1 MGVGVRSRLFALAT
15 VVALVVPAAAAAQ
28 DKQPRDLKPPRTET
42 SPHWP
47 PMQPYLA
54 VGEDNACGDGC
65 SEWIAAEGAFDHGS
79 AQRLRAFVKR
89 LGRKLPIFF
98 HSIGGIQTEA
108 LSVGRFMRERQMTAG
123 VARTIPQKCLP
134 PLDNDAACRALKRS
148 GQRLNAEFRTVDAGC
163 YSACVYA
170 LIGATARNVPPGA
183 RLGVHSSKFIRI
195 FPDGHVNA
203 PPPAKLTVEEKAHL
217 MEANAE
223 VRRYIREMGIDAG
236 LYDAAMKV
244 APDQVHY
251 LSRNEIAG
259 FGIDTRSFE
268 ESHWSVVNGANHSI
282 SVFKLIAQAKG
293 TTGKEFRSSAIELG
307 CGSANRIRL
316 GYFRGLGTDEAG
328 LSRSIAV
335 SAAGQRL
342 AFPSTGRTVKIDAI
356 DSGAKFEVRAVDA
369 SMGFFDAAVTGGG
382 LEITELDP
390 AGTDV
395 LKLSVTGLPGAIGA
409 LQQSCSRTS

>member
-1 MGVGVRSRLFALAT
+1 MSMEVAIDALGGGCMGVGMRSRLFAVAT
-15 VVALVVPAAAAAQ
+15 VVALVAPAAAAAQ

-42 SPHWP
+42 PHWP

-134 PLDNDAACRALKRS
+134 PLENDAACRALKRS
-148 GQRLNAEFRTVDAGC
+148 RQKLNAEFRTVDAGC

-195 FPDGHVNA
+195 FPDG
-203 PPPAKLTVEEKAHL
+203 
-217 MEANAE
+217 
-223 VRRYIREMGIDAG
+223 
-236 LYDAAMKV
+236 
-244 APDQVHY
+244 
-251 LSRNEIAG
+251 
-259 FGIDTRSFE
+259 
-268 ESHWSVVNGANHSI
+268 
-282 SVFKLIAQAKG
+282 
-293 TTGKEFRSSAIELG
+293 
-307 CGSANRIRL
+307 
-316 GYFRGLGTDEAG
+316 
-328 LSRSIAV
+328 
-335 SAAGQRL
+335 
-342 AFPSTGRTVKIDAI
+342 
-356 DSGAKFEVRAVDA
+356 
-369 SMGFFDAAVTGGG
+369 
-382 LEITELDP
+382 
-390 AGTDV
+390 
-395 LKLSVTGLPGAIGA
+395 
-409 LQQSCSRTS
+409 